1 MTHELNE
8 FDTNLIDVSK
18 KVYKILGRGHRE
30 RTYQNALELELR
42 KSYKVIKEY
51 PLPITYEGVIING
64 YFIDLVIDS
73 ELPIEI
79 KATKNIGL
87 SEDLQITN
95 YMKHIHSKKGYLIN
109 FGVFELEINK
119 YLQEEKIKLVN

>member
-1 MTHELNE
+1 MDE
-8 FDTNLIDVSK
+8 FDTNLIKVCK
-18 KVYKILGRGHRE
+18 KIYEKLSRGHRE

-95 YMKHIHSKKGYLIN
+95 YMIHIKSKKGYLIN

-119 YLQEEKIKLVN
+119 YLKEEKINLLN